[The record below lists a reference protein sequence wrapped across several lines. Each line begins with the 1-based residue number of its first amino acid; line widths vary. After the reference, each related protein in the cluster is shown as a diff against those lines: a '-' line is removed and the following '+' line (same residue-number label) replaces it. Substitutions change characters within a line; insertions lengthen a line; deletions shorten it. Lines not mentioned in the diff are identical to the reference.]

1 MDLQQLE
8 LHDAQLLSVHFDPVA
23 LSVELRLA
31 LYPTEQSKD
40 RIYGSIRFEAVSQF
54 NQLADLAELTQNF
67 RAGNIGYW
75 VPEVGPGTTYIYLV
89 RGLISVTAASVSFVA
104 DA

>member
-23 LSVELRLA
+23 LIVDLQLA
-31 LYPTEQSKD
+31 FYPTEQSND
-40 RIYGSIRFEAVSQF
+40 RVRGSIRFEAVSQF
-54 NQLADLAELTQNF
+54 NQLVDLVELTQNI
-67 RAGNIGYW
+67 RAGNISYW
-75 VPEVGPGTTYIYLV
+75 VPSSGPGTTFIYLV
-89 RGLISVTAASVSFVA
+89 RGLMSVTAASVSFIA